1 MNVGFLV
8 IGIIIGFSIAAT
20 IGPIGIL
27 CIKRTISEGRMMG
40 FVSGLGAATADLLYA
55 CVIGFGLTI
64 ISGFLLDHMTWLRII
79 GGGILVCIGLQTLF
93 TQPSEKLTSE
103 NGKGL
108 IRAYYST
115 FFLTVMNPMTIIMFA
130 GIMAGLGGGITGNN
144 YLSTSLLVIGIF
156 VGSVLWWAILSLGFG
171 SVREKIHSNILLWI
185 NRISGFIIIGFGIAV
200 LGNWI

>member
-1 MNVGFLV
+1 MNVDFLV
-8 IGIIIGFSIAAT
+8 MGIIIGFSFAAT

-27 CIKRTISEGRMMG
+27 CIKRTLTEGWMTG
-40 FVSGLGAATADLLYA
+40 FVSGLGAATADFLYA

-64 ISGFLLDHMTWLRII
+64 ISGFLLDHMTWLHIF
-79 GGGILVCIGLQTLF
+79 GGGILVCLGLQTLF
-93 TQPSEKLTSE
+93 TQTSEKLTSE
-103 NGKGL
+103 NGSGL

-115 FFLTVMNPMTIIMFA
+115 FVLTLMNPMTIIMFA

-156 VGSVLWWAILSLGFG
+156 FGSVLWYAILSLGFG
-171 SVREKIHSNILLWI
+171 SIREKIHSSTLQWI
-185 NRISGFIIIGFGIAV
+185 NRISGLIIIGFGIAV